1 MKTLSNDKNFKQIDM
16 QISGVPINII
26 EVDTSTYL
34 VCLFNKLGDI
44 CISVKTSN
52 EAQSYFHRL
61 RNGETISC
69 YGYANRYKPEVY
81 RTFYIKQQ

>member
-1 MKTLSNDKNFKQIDM
+1 MVNPSNNPSFKKIGM

-26 EVDTSTYL
+26 EVDESTYL

-44 CISVKTSN
+44 CISVNTSD

-69 YGYANRYKPEVY
+69 YGYANRYKQELY
-81 RTFYIKQQ
+81 RTFYIK